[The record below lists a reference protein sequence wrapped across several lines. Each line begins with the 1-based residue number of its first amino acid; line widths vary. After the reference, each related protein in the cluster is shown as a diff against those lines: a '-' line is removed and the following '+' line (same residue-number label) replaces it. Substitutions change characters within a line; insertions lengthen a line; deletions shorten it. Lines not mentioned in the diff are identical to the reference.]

1 MTANQ
6 IETKNQD
13 YSFWSEMLFGVSQG
27 SIVGPRIFNIF
38 LADLFFVV
46 KDIDI
51 GSYVDNSTFFIVEN
65 NIHSVL
71 ASLEKASDAKFN

>member
-1 MTANQ
+1 MTVNQ
-6 IETKNQD
+6 TETKIQD
-13 YSFWSEMLFGVSQG
+13 YSTWSEMLFEVSQG

-38 LADLFFVV
+38 LADLFFMV

-51 GSYVDNSTFFIVEN
+51 GSYLDNSRLLIVEN
-65 NIHSVL
+65 NIHSVI